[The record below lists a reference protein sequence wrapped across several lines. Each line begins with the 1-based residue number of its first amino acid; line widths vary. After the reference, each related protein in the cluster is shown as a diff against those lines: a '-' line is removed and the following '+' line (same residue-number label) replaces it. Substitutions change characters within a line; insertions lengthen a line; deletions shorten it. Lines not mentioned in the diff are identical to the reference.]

1 MTENSGGEQRLIV
14 GITGASGAQYGV
26 RLLEALQDSPIETHL
41 VISRAGMQ
49 TLSLETDYSLDYVK
63 SLADIVYSSGDIGA
77 AIASGS
83 FKTMGMAIAPC
94 SIKSLS
100 EIAYGLT
107 TNLIS
112 RAADVVLKERRKL
125 VLLVRETP
133 LHSGHLKT
141 MLQASDNGAII
152 MPPVPAFYSRPNS
165 LDDIVNHTV
174 GRTLDLFGVD
184 NHLVR
189 RWKEDQ
195 S

>member
-1 MTENSGGEQRLIV
+1 MTENSGAEQRLIV

-41 VISRAGMQ
+41 VISKAGMQ

-63 SLADIVYSSGDIGA
+63 SLADVVYSSGDIGA

-83 FKTMGMAIAPC
+83 FQTMGMAIAPC
-94 SIKSLS
+94 SIKTLS

-184 NHLVR
+184 NNLVQ